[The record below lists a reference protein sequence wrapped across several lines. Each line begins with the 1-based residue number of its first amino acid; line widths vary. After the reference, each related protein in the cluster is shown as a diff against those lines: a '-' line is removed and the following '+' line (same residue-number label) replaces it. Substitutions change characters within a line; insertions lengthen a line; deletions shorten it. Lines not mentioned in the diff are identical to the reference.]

1 MSKMDLVFLDAGV
14 FIGALL
20 SGDPRHTEA
29 RPIVEAARRRAGI
42 SARWNYNCWALCYSL
57 SLFNSATN
65 CKLKCFDISQKF
77 TVTICCYC
85 CSIISFLEIFIG
97 NV

>member
-29 RPIVEAARRRAGI
+29 RPIVEAARRRIGGYFSPMELQLLGLNRCILGTSNLTFQKPIASG
-42 SARWNYNCWALCYSL
+42 RLRECLL
-57 SLFNSATN
+57 SLRDR
-65 CKLKCFDISQKF
+65 LWGGRGDR
-77 TVTICCYC
+77 
-85 CSIISFLEIFIG
+85 L
-97 NV
+97 